1 MLYTTPSTSWETFV
15 NEFRGPSYLSPE
27 LDNVDH
33 PAATLLRMWRDEGVP
48 AETSIPEWT
57 LEQKDSCVEC
67 GCHQS
72 ANEHSGFLR
81 EELADFIEDKFWL
94 VLQNLPNSSCR
105 RLLPRRNANGN
116 HASCATTVG
125 TGVGPP

>member
-1 MLYTTPSTSWETFV
+1 
-15 NEFRGPSYLSPE
+15 
-27 LDNVDH
+27 
-33 PAATLLRMWRDEGVP
+33 MWRDEGVP

-94 VLQNLPNSSCR
+94 VLPYELIKELTQ
-105 RLLPRRNANGN
+105 LLLSVGCGATPRDPLKLE
-116 HASCATTVG
+116 V
-125 TGVGPP
+125 